1 MAIPFDA
8 NLITIQP
15 QLMLSV
21 FWFSY
26 TSMSKFS
33 GFARS
38 FLVTALVCFA
48 LPAVAQS
55 VDEISA
61 AAAATRNGGALT
73 GMGRSG
79 ASSPLPTGTSVQLPT
94 VTSPSPLTRDRFAPA
109 ASSQYRE
116 DALLKQQE
124 AERSRLKLPQE
135 PNEFQQF
142 LYSST
147 GKQLDL
153 FGQEFFSNPPS
164 TFAPVADA
172 PVAPDYVVGPG
183 DEVVVRAWG
192 QIEFNLSLTVD
203 RNGMLVIPKVGAVF
217 VGGMRYQDMQGAIH
231 AEMSKVYRNFEMAVT
246 MGQLRGIQIFVV
258 GMASQPG
265 SYTIG
270 SMSTLVNALFAA
282 GGPSPKGSMRRI
294 QLKRTNKVIAE
305 FDLYD
310 MLLKGDTS
318 KDMRLRQGDVIV
330 IPPVGPMVAVAGS
343 INTPA
348 VFELKQDATSL
359 GEVLGWAGGLT
370 TVTRGQKATLERIDS
385 RESRK
390 VEEFKLDGDGLKQ
403 TLRDG
408 DLVTLF
414 AISPKFDNTVTVR
427 GFVAQPSRH
436 PWREGLRVRDLL
448 PTVDA
453 VTSPEYWRS
462 RNRTLTDA
470 MRANRDLVGR
480 DLAGRDLAGRDL
492 AGRDLAGRD
501 LAGRDLANRDLVGRD
516 LASRDLTN
524 RDLTNRDRHQDVS
537 EGVRLVSPQE
547 VSWDY
552 AVIER
557 LKPNATTELVAFN
570 LGAAV
575 IKGDPQHNLLL
586 QPGDIVTVF
595 SSTDVRIPQSSQRRY
610 VRLEG
615 EFVGAGV
622 YSAQPGETLRQL
634 VARMGGFTSSAYLFG
649 AEFTRESTRM
659 LQQKQL
665 DESLNR
671 MEQEAERTASNASR
685 NALSTEDA
693 VNSKARA
700 ESQRQLI
707 AKLRSIKA
715 TGRIVLDLPSDQSAS
730 IKDLP
735 DLPLEDGDRFFVPPT
750 PSVVSVL
757 GSVFNPNTFIY
768 RDTKRANDYLAQ
780 AGGPS
785 RSADEDSLYL
795 LRADGSVVSK
805 RQKGWFGGVG
815 GERVMPGDAI
825 IVPEDFERVTMSKE
839 LKDWSQVFYQ
849 FALGVA
855 GLKVLRD

>member
-1 MAIPFDA
+1 
-8 NLITIQP
+8 
-15 QLMLSV
+15 
-21 FWFSY
+21 
-26 TSMSKFS
+26 MSKFF

-38 FLVTALVCFA
+38 FLYAALLCFT
-48 LPAVAQS
+48 LPTVAQS
-55 VDEISA
+55 VDAFSA
-61 AAAATRNGGALT
+61 AAKNGNGST
-73 GMGRSG
+73 STGRSG
-79 ASSPLPTGTSVQLPT
+79 TSALIQSGASVQLPS
-94 VTSPSPLTRDRFAPA
+94 VTNPSTLTKDRFAPA
-109 ASSQYRE
+109 AAGHYRE
-116 DALLKQQE
+116 EALLKQQE
-124 AERSRLKLPQE
+124 AERPRPKFPPE

-172 PVAPDYVVGPG
+172 PVAPDYMVGPG

-258 GMASQPG
+258 GMATQPG
-265 SYTIG
+265 SYTVG

-294 QLKRTNKVIAE
+294 QLKRANKVISE

-318 KDMRLRQGDVIV
+318 KDIRLRQGDVIV
-330 IPPVGPMVAVAGS
+330 IPPSGPMVAVAGS
-343 INTPA
+343 ITTSA
-348 VFELKQDATSL
+348 VFELKQDTTSL

-370 TVTRGQKATLERIDS
+370 TVTRGQNATLERIDA

-390 VEEFKLDGDGLKQ
+390 VEEFKLDGEGLKQ

-414 AISPKFDNTVTVR
+414 AISPKFDNAVTVR
-427 GFVAQPSRH
+427 GFVAQPSRY

-462 RNRTLTDA
+462 RNRTLTEA
-470 MRANRDLVGR
+470 TRANRDPM
-480 DLAGRDLAGRDL
+480 
-492 AGRDLAGRD
+492 
-501 LAGRDLANRDLVGRD
+501 NRDSINRD
-516 LASRDLTN
+516 SINRDSINRDSINRDSINRDSINRDSMN
-524 RDLTNRDRHQDVS
+524 RDLTNRDRYQDSS
-537 EGVRLVSPQE
+537 EGLRLVSPQE

-575 IKGDPQHNLLL
+575 IKGDPQHNMLL

-595 SSTDVRIPQSSQRRY
+595 SSTDVRIPQGSQRRY

-622 YSAQPGETLRQL
+622 YSARPGETLRQL

-649 AEFTRESTRM
+649 AEFIRESARV

-685 NALSTEDA
+685 NALNTEDA

-700 ESQRQLI
+700 EAQRQLI

-715 TGRIVLDLPSDQSAS
+715 TGRLVLDLPPDQSAS
-730 IKDLP
+730 VKDLP

-805 RQKGWFGGVG
+805 RQKGWFGGMG

-825 IVPEDFERVTMSKE
+825 IVPEDFERVSLSKE
-839 LKDWSQVFYQ
+839 LKDWSQIFYQ

-855 GLKVLRD
+855 GLKVLQQ